1 MSVDRNT
8 AAYDTLQELI
18 YGSRLDGCFHPL
30 LIEDLLQLSMVFGRK
45 VDRPEGGS
53 KDLAHAVA
61 GAVFAAA
68 QEKRM
73 EGGWLF

>member
-1 MSVDRNT
+1 M
-8 AAYDTLQELI
+8 
-18 YGSRLDGCFHPL
+18 
-30 LIEDLLQLSMVFGRK
+30 K
-45 VDRPEGGS
+45 VDHPEGGS

-73 EGGWLF
+73 EIGRLF